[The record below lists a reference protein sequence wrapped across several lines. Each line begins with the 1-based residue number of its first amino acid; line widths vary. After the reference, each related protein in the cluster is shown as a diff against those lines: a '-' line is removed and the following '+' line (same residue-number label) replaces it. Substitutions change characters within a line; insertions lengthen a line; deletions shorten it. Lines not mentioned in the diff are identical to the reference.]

1 MKKKS
6 IFLLNVFIVLS
17 LVFCLKF
24 ANAEE
29 PFVIGISVALSG
41 GGAAY
46 GNSYKNGTEMAVE
59 EINKAGG
66 IRGVPL
72 KLLVDDNKLSPSEA
86 VLIAKK
92 TFPNVHASIVGVSG
106 SCVLAVLPVAAEYHV
121 PVFGPGIA
129 TIQVTEQGSKW
140 VFRTHF
146 NDRVGAVAFVD
157 YLVNSLKLKRIAI
170 ANEDRDYGMGGAT
183 SIKEALAKLNL
194 NPVAE
199 ERFTTGSID
208 FTPIVA
214 RLKNANPEAIAIWGY
229 YGETSML
236 VKQLKEA
243 GLNVP
248 MGGANAFDS
257 PVFPKLAG
265 PAADNIIFVNPYFPD
280 PNDSKI
286 QNFINRYEQK
296 YGSKPDVYVVN
307 SYDSVYIIAEAMK
320 KAGKNKDKIRDAVRA
335 IKFRGINQE
344 LTFDENGDNLRP
356 IHIVEWKDG
365 KQRKILTTDIKEIVK
380 NLKK

>member
-1 MKKKS
+1 MKKKGLL
-6 IFLLNVFIVLS
+6 LLNILVVFSLIVCIKVAS
-17 LVFCLKF
+17 
-24 ANAEE
+24 AQE
-29 PFVIGISVALSG
+29 PFVIGLNVTLSG

-66 IRGVPL
+66 IKGVPL

-92 TFPNVHASIVGVSG
+92 TFPNVHASIVGISG
-106 SCVLAVLPVAAEYHV
+106 SCVLAVLPVAAESHV

-146 NDRVGAVAFVD
+146 NDRVGAIAFVD
-157 YLVNSLKLKRIAI
+157 YLVKNLKLKRIAI
-170 ANEDRDYGMGGAT
+170 ANEDRDYGMGGAI
-183 SIKEALAKLNL
+183 SVKEALAKLNL
-194 NPVAE
+194 KPVAE
-199 ERFTTGSID
+199 ERFSTGMID

-229 YGETSML
+229 YAETSIL
-236 VKQLKEA
+236 VKQAKEA

-257 PVFPKLAG
+257 SVFPKLAG
-265 PAADNIIFVNPYFPD
+265 PASDNIIFVNPYFPD

-296 YGSKPDVYVVN
+296 YGGKPDVYVVN
-307 SYDSVYIIAEAMK
+307 CYDSVYIIAEAMK
-320 KAGKNKDKIRDAVRA
+320 KAGKNKDNIRDAVRA

-365 KQRKILTTDIKEIVK
+365 KQRKLLTTDVKEIVK
-380 NLKK
+380 TIKK